1 MALLPAGSIVKL
13 SGTSADMYMIA
24 GYYPQDG
31 DMIWDYSAVEYPGG
45 MGANGEMHTFY
56 ADEITEILHVGYTDE
71 TAERLLEKLPE
82 YVTEL
87 FETAKEYEESM
98 NGKVKTDIGQTD
110 LEENGTEQ
118 MDIQMF

>member
-82 YVTEL
+82 YITCL
-87 FETAKEYEESM
+87 LYTSPSPR
-98 NGKVKTDIGQTD
+98 D
-110 LEENGTEQ
+110 
-118 MDIQMF
+118 